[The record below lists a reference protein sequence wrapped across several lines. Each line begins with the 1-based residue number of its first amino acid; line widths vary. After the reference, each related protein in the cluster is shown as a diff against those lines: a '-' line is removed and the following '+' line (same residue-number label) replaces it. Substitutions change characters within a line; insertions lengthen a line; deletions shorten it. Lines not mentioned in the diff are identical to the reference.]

1 MVTNQIFKQLLRQL
15 LQGKALSDE
24 ELVDLLS
31 LKDNDETL
39 DDFYFALHILTKT
52 KGLPESR
59 QLHAFRSV
67 WRRIYLHDEYVP
79 LFLYF
84 SGGLMS
90 VHLL

>member
-1 MVTNQIFKQLLRQL
+1 MAAAQIFKQLLRQL

-39 DDFYFALHILTKT
+39 DDFYAALHILAKT

-59 QLHAFRSV
+59 QLHAFTSV

-79 LFLYF
+79 SSLRFDR
-84 SGGLMS
+84 GLAN
-90 VHLL
+90 

>member
-1 MVTNQIFKQLLRQL
+1 MTTTQIFKQLLRQL

-39 DDFYFALHILTKT
+39 DDFYTALQILAKT

-59 QLHAFRSV
+59 QLNAFRSV
-67 WRRIYLHDEYVP
+67 WRRIYLHDEYVSIP
-79 LFLYF
+79 LRFVREF
-84 SGGLMS
+84 
-90 VHLL
+90 VN